1 MEEHIDFYFNENGFM
16 VLTEKFLAERG
27 YCCGNGCT
35 HCPYGHINVPSGN
48 KKTQTQIDI
57 EIQQSST
64 GNEKA
69 KN

>member
-1 MEEHIDFYFNENGFM
+1 MEEDIDFYFNENGFM

-35 HCPYGHINVPSGN
+35 HCPYGHINVPKEN
-48 KKTQTQIDI
+48 KKIQSQKEI
-57 EIQQSST
+57 EIQQSCAE
-64 GNEKA
+64 NEKA